1 MATTEVKEK
10 PDQTSETIVND
21 FQLSIASMNGDFSTS
36 TNDAFT
42 RALFRMGV
50 PVSSKR
56 FFPSNIKG
64 DPTRYL
70 IRVNDDGFQSFKDV
84 LDWSIVLFE
93 DNAAEDIQRVR
104 TDGVCVYDPS
114 SSLGT
119 QIEADLEQENHA
131 SDYYRDDLIYYGIP
145 FEDISAENY
154 DGTRLRKIMRN
165 VIYVGSLMELL
176 GVDIHFI
183 KTIIEENF
191 AAKGQKIIDSNLKAL
206 ELGMD
211 YVRENVEKRDPY
223 QLEERDYTDD
233 KRFMDGNDASALGA
247 VMGGCTYASWYPIT
261 PASSHGENLEKYS
274 EVYPLIVEQGE
285 NEDSCLGRALGAS
298 WAGARASASTS
309 GPGISNMAEFVG
321 YSSFTETPVVIF
333 DMQRVGPSTGLPTHT
348 KQGDI
353 RSLMY
358 ISHDEAPRMVLTP
371 STIEEIYEYS
381 VTAFDLAAKYQM
393 PVFVMSELGLAM
405 CNFTVDKLDYPDEE
419 IEMGKILSDEEL
431 EEIDDYKRYE
441 DVDGDGICPRTLPGQ
456 EATYVTRGA
465 GHAPD
470 ATLTEDP
477 DLYSSNMERLF
488 RKLETAKDEGDLP
501 EPQLYGDED
510 ADVGIIGFG
519 SSYYTIE
526 EAMFQLRNQGVN
538 TVYLDNS
545 TIIPLQ
551 KDRIIEFLETHEPVY
566 VVEQN
571 YTGQFMSVLHEEI
584 GHDYDMRPIRKYDG
598 DFMRPMEISEKVLGD
613 LT

>member
-1 MATTEVKEK
+1 VAETTSSDRDEV
-10 PDQTSETIVND
+10 IND
-21 FQLSIASMNGDFSTS
+21 LQLSIASMNGDFSTS

-42 RALFRMGV
+42 RSLFRMGV

-70 IRVNDDGFQSFKDV
+70 VRVSEEGFQSFKDV
-84 LDWSIVLFE
+84 LDWSVVLFE

-104 TDGVCVYDPS
+104 TGGVCMYDPS
-114 SSLGT
+114 SNLGN
-119 QIEADLEQENHA
+119 QIQADLEEENKG
-131 SDYYRDDLIYYGIP
+131 SDYYREDLIYYEVP
-145 FEDISAENY
+145 FEDIAAEHY

-165 VIYVGSLMELL
+165 VIYVGALMELL
-176 GVDIHFI
+176 GVSMNHIQS
-183 KTIIEENF
+183 IIEENF
-191 AAKGQKIIDSNLKAL
+191 AAKGQKIIDSNLNAIQ
-206 ELGMD
+206 LGMD
-211 YVRENVEKRDPY
+211 YVKENVEKRDPY
-223 QLEERDYTDD
+223 RLEERDYNDD

-261 PASSHGENLEKYS
+261 PASSHGENLEKFS
-274 EVYPLIVEQGE
+274 EAYPLIVEQGE
-285 NEDSCLGRALGAS
+285 NEDSCIGRAIGAS
-298 WAGARASASTS
+298 WAGARSSASTS
-309 GPGISNMAEFVG
+309 GPGISNMAEFIG

-381 VTAFDLAAKYQM
+381 VTAFDLAAQYQM

-405 CNFTVDKLDYPDEE
+405 CNFTVEAFDYPEDD
-419 IEMGKILSDEEL
+419 IEMGKMLSDEEL
-431 EEIDDYKRYE
+431 EQIDNYKRYE
-441 DVDGDGICPRTLPGQ
+441 DVDGDGICPRTVPGQ
-456 EATYVTRGA
+456 DATYVTRGA

-477 DLYSSNMERLF
+477 DLYSANMERLF
-488 RKLETAKDEGDLP
+488 QKLDTALDEGDLP
-501 EPQLYGDED
+501 APTIYGDED

-526 EAMFQLRNQGVN
+526 EAMFQLKNQGIQ
-538 TVYLDNS
+538 TAYFDNS
-545 TIIPLQ
+545 TVIPLH
-551 KDRIIEFLETHEPVY
+551 KDRLVEFLENHQPVY

-571 YTGQFMSVLHEEI
+571 FTGQFMNVLHEEI

-598 DFMRPMEISEKVLGD
+598 DFMRPMEISEKVIGD
-613 LT
+613 LS

>member
-1 MATTEVKEK
+1 M
-10 PDQTSETIVND
+10 SESNGSERNEIVND
-21 FQLSIASMNGDFSTS
+21 LQLSIASMNGDMSTS

-42 RALFRMGV
+42 RSLFRMGV

-70 IRVNDDGFQSFKDV
+70 VRVSEDGFQSFKDV
-84 LDWSIVLFE
+84 LDWSVVLFE

-104 TDGVCVYDPS
+104 TGGVCMYDSS
-114 SSLGT
+114 SSLGG
-119 QIEADLEQENHA
+119 QIEADLEEDNEG
-131 SDYYRDDLIYYGIP
+131 SDYYRDDLIYYDVP
-145 FEDISAENY
+145 FEKIAEENY

-165 VIYVGSLMELL
+165 VIYVGALLELL
-176 GVDIHFI
+176 DVDMDHIQG
-183 KTIIEENF
+183 IIEENF
-191 AAKGQKIIDSNLKAL
+191 AAKGQKIVDSNLEAV

-211 YVRENVEKRDPY
+211 YVAENVEKRDPY
-223 QLEERDYTDD
+223 RLEERDLNDD

-247 VMGGCTYASWYPIT
+247 VMGGCSYASWYPIT

-274 EVYPLIVEQGE
+274 DAYPLIVEQGE
-285 NEDSCLGRALGAS
+285 NEDSCIGRAIGAS
-298 WAGARASASTS
+298 WSGARASTSTS

-321 YSSFTETPVVIF
+321 YSSFTEIPVVVF

-353 RSLMY
+353 RSLMH

-381 VTAFDLAAKYQM
+381 VTAFDLAAEYQM

-405 CNFTVDKLDYPDEE
+405 CNFTVDELEYPDEP
-419 IEMGKILSDEEL
+419 IEMGKLLTDDEL
-431 EEIDDYKRYE
+431 EQIDDYKRYE
-441 DVDGDGICPRTLPGQ
+441 DVDGDGICPRTVPGQ
-456 EATYVTRGA
+456 DATYVTRGA

-488 RKLETAKDEGDLP
+488 RKLDTALDEDDLP
-501 EPQLYGDED
+501 SPRIHGNED

-519 SSYYTIE
+519 SSFYTIE
-526 EAMFQLRNQGVN
+526 EAMFQLEQQGVESA
-538 TVYLDNS
+538 YFDNS
-545 TIIPLQ
+545 TVIPLHTEEIEDFLQ
-551 KDRIIEFLETHEPVY
+551 KHDPVY

-571 YTGQFMSVLHEEI
+571 YSGQFMNVIREEI
-584 GHDYDMRPIRKYDG
+584 GHQYDMRPIRKYDG

-613 LT
+613 LS

>member
-1 MATTEVKEK
+1 
-10 PDQTSETIVND
+10 
-21 FQLSIASMNGDFSTS
+21 MNGDFSTS

-42 RALFRMGV
+42 RSLFRMGV

-70 IRVNDDGFQSFKDV
+70 IRVSEDGFQSFKDV
-84 LDWSIVLFE
+84 LDWTIVLFE

-104 TDGVCVYDPS
+104 TGGVCMYDPS
-114 SSLGT
+114 SSLGKKI
-119 QIEADLEQENHA
+119 QQDLEEENK
-131 SDYYRDDLIYYGIP
+131 SKDWYREDLTYYEVP
-145 FEDISAENY
+145 FERLASENY
-154 DGTRLRKIMRN
+154 DNNRLQNIMRN

-176 GVDIHFI
+176 DVEREAIAG
-183 KTIIEENF
+183 IIRENF
-191 AAKGQKIIDSNLKAL
+191 AEKGQKIVDSNLNAIDI
-206 ELGMD
+206 GME

-223 QLEERDYTDD
+223 RLEPRDLTDD

-274 EVYPLIVEQGE
+274 KAYPLVVEQGE
-285 NEDSCLGRALGAS
+285 NEDSCLGRAIGAS

-353 RSLMY
+353 RSLMH

-371 STIEEIYEYS
+371 STIEQVYEYS
-381 VTAFDLAAKYQM
+381 VDAFDLAAQYQM

-405 CNFTVDKLDYPDEE
+405 CNFTVDELEYPEDE
-419 IEMGKILSDEEL
+419 IETGKILSDEEL
-431 EEIDDYKRYE
+431 EEIDEYKRYE
-441 DVDGDGICPRTLPGQ
+441 DVDGDGICPRTVPGQ
-456 EATYVTRGA
+456 DATYVTRGA

-477 DLYSSNMERLF
+477 DLYSANMERLF
-488 RKLETAKDEGDLP
+488 EKLDTALEEGDLP
-501 EPQLYGDED
+501 EPKLHGEPD
-510 ADVGIIGFG
+510 AEVGIIGFG
-519 SSYYTIE
+519 SSIYTIE
-526 EAMFQLRNQGVN
+526 EAMFQLEEQGVK
-538 TVYLDNS
+538 TAFLDNS
-545 TIIPLQ
+545 TVIPLHE
-551 KDRIIEFLETHEPVY
+551 DRLVEFLENHEPVY

-571 YTGQFMSVLHEEI
+571 YTGQFMSVIKEEI

-598 DFMRPMEISEKVLGD
+598 DFMRPMEISEQILGD
-613 LT
+613 IS